1 MMNESCGC
9 CEGLEVLTPM
19 VQANRPGLN
28 ALVARVG
35 THATFLETM
44 KARLSSSD
52 YPTLRALTTRND
64 DDFSIALLDAWA
76 TVADVLSFYQERI
89 VNESYLRTAI
99 ERRSILELARLV
111 GYALRP
117 GVASSVYLAF
127 TLENGYDVEIPAGT
141 PAQNLP
147 SPGQPLQTFETAE
160 KLESRAAWNNLKP
173 RTTRPQQVKKALKVE
188 NGLQV
193 SRLQVE
199 GSNQSSNL
207 PTFQPSNLQPSTLS
221 SDSLTIY
228 FKGIATKLQP
238 NAPLLIDL
246 GDKEPQLY
254 RVVEVTPDSAASRTA
269 VTLEPWL
276 KVAIEADPTPST
288 PPVTSKEELVQVLLK
303 PLPDTTIPPR
313 SSVKLHRDLQTSFR
327 ADSDTNTQLQS
338 NLHPA
343 LKPLL
348 YKAWANASV
357 TEPSPIKVYAMR
369 VQASVFGHNAPPK
382 PILDRQGRI
391 VSYEEWALTKQ
402 VRVTTESFAIAL
414 VWERGGRRTPN
425 GTIQTTIQID
435 NESVSD
441 EGRSLGQRVFS
452 LDFPAKNE
460 TIQVTVSE
468 VRNDPS
474 APFQLIFDFENRQ
487 FQVQIGFDTQGQL
500 RVTSSGSNPTT
511 VTQVTTRQTPPIG
524 SSSPSPIGI
533 GAELL
538 EPEIELQA
546 TEFPSPR
553 IPSPEFP
560 PALDTTEGFLQ
571 ITVRGTLQIRSEST
585 EPNQSQPGAVT
596 TERPNAVSLDMT
608 YGQILPG
615 SWVVV
620 EKQARQPIV
629 AKALQVSVASRADYG
644 ISAKSSQIQLDQN
657 WLDLQKDSFAVIRGT
672 TIYAQSELLEL
683 AEAPLDPISQSIQG
697 DRIELEELYDGLQSG
712 RWLIVSGDRTDIPG
726 VSGIKYSELVML
738 AAVEQGANPNLH
750 GDKTHSTLVLANELA
765 YKYDPHTVTIYGNVV
780 KATHG
785 ETRVE
790 VLGSGDASKAMQ
802 QFALRQPPLT
812 YVAASTPTG
821 IKSTLEVRVNDILWH
836 EADSLAGLKPTD
848 RNFTTKTD
856 NESKTTVIFGNGE
869 KGARLPTGIENVKA
883 VYRNGIGKPGNVP
896 AEQISLLAKRPLGV
910 KGVINPLRASGGA
923 DPESRDQARRNAPLA
938 VLALDRLVSV
948 QDYEDFARTFAGIG
962 KASAVELSDG
972 RRQLVHLTIAGVDD
986 SPIDQRSD
994 LYGNLLQALHGAGD
1008 PYQPIKVDARSLVQ
1022 LVISAR
1028 VRVLPDYKWEFV
1040 EPQVRTALLDTFS
1053 FERRELG
1060 QDALLSEVIS
1070 TIQQVPGVA
1079 YVDVDTFAG
1088 IPEKEFNSSTK
1099 KLEVLT
1105 SKQIEEKILDLLKNA
1120 PFPRVTV
1127 NLAEPKD
1134 GIIHPAQLAFLN
1146 PNVKDTLILNELPA

>member
-147 SPGQPLQTFETAE
+147 SPGQALQTFETAE

-193 SRLQVE
+193 SRLQVA
-199 GSNQSSNL
+199 GSDQSSNL
-207 PTFQPSNLQPSTLS
+207 QPSNLQPSTHS
-221 SDSLTIY
+221 SDNLTIY

-276 KVAIEADPTPST
+276 KVAIEAVPTRST

-313 SSVKLHRDLQTSFR
+313 SSVKLHRDLQTSFQ

-348 YKAWANASV
+348 YTAWAKATV

-369 VQASVFGHNAPPK
+369 VQASVFGHNTPPK

-414 VWERGGRRTPN
+414 VWERDGGKTPN

-435 NESVSD
+435 NESVRD

-452 LDFPAKNE
+452 LEFPAKNE

-474 APFQLIFDFENRQ
+474 APFQLIFDFENRE

-553 IPSPEFP
+553 VPPRIPSPEFP
-560 PALDTTEGFLQ
+560 PEVDTTEGFLQ
-571 ITVRGTLQIRSEST
+571 ITVTGTLQIGSEST

-596 TERPNAVSLDMT
+596 TERPNAVSLDTT

-629 AKALQVSVASRADYG
+629 AKALQVGVASRADYG

-785 ETRVE
+785 ETRIE

-883 VYRNGIGKPGNVP
+883 VYRTGIGKPGNVP

-938 VLALDRLVSV
+938 VMALDRLVSV

-1040 EPQVRTALLDTFS
+1040 EPQVRTALLNTFS
-1053 FERRELG
+1053 FERRELA

-1079 YVDVDTFAG
+1079 YVDVDIFG
-1088 IPEKEFNSSTK
+1088 GVPEEALSSGAIEQTILRLIRDEQGNKKEPSSR
-1099 KLEVLT
+1099 VL
-1105 SKQIEEKILDLLKNA
+1105 
-1120 PFPRVTV
+1120 V
-1127 NLAEPKD
+1127 NLAESKD
-1134 GIIHPAQLAFLN
+1134 GKIHPAQLAFLN
-1146 PNVKDTLILNELPA
+1146 PDVKDTLILNELPA